1 MPSKGGKI
9 MKSKYPKIGR
19 IMRERAGHT
28 QVFLATLLGNR
39 YSVSS
44 IRNYEIGERDAP
56 VSYLLDLSTLYHCT
70 LPDLFDEDKTHY
82 MYSNIDMLNYSYVNH
97 ESKIEKPDVKF
108 AYSYDRNI
116 HTEKYDYLYYLLT
129 SEDETLNLPM
139 GTRLLVQMK
148 GKEMIDVNYKERIYL
163 ISVDKETH
171 PDYDYEK
178 CFHINPHF
186 KTTETKQFFT
196 KAKLVK
202 DLPNKTVMYY
212 DGKIVRCMNY
222 RKFKNMID
230 GVVHKYIFDENID
243 DFALMPSNDGFILQ

>member
-1 MPSKGGKI
+1 
-9 MKSKYPKIGR
+9 MKNKYPKIGR
-19 IMRERAGHT
+19 MMRERARYT
-28 QVFLATLLGNR
+28 QSYLATLLENK

-56 VSYLLDLSTLYHCT
+56 ASYLLALSNIYRCT
-70 LPDLFDEDKTHY
+70 LPDLFHEEKRYY

-97 ESKIEKPDVKF
+97 QSKIEKPDVKL

-116 HTEKYDYLYYLLT
+116 HIDKYSYLYYLLT
-129 SEDETLNLPM
+129 DDDLTLNLPR

-148 GKEMIDVNYKERIYL
+148 GKEMIDVNYSEKIYL

-178 CFHINPHF
+178 IFHSKQGI
-186 KTTETKQFFT
+186 TRTQTKQFFT

-202 DLPNKTVMYY
+202 DLPSKTVMYY
-212 DGKIVRCMNY
+212 DGKIIRLMSY
-222 RKFKNMID
+222 RSFKNMID

-243 DFALMPSNDGFILQ
+243 EFKLVPSKDSFILQ

>member
-1 MPSKGGKI
+1 MKI
-9 MKSKYPKIGR
+9 KYPKIGR
-19 IMRERAGHT
+19 MMRDRAGYS
-28 QVFLATLLGNR
+28 QSYLATLLDNQF
-39 YSVSS
+39 SVSS
-44 IRNYEIGERDAP
+44 IRNYEIGVRDAP
-56 VSYLLDLSTLYHCT
+56 ASYLLALSNLYHCT
-70 LPDLFDEDKTHY
+70 LPDLFDEEKKYY

-97 ESKIEKPDVKF
+97 QSKIEKPEVKF

-116 HTEKYDYLYYLLT
+116 HTDKYDYLYYLLT
-129 SEDETLNLPM
+129 ADDQTLNLPM

-148 GKEMIDVNYKERIYL
+148 GKEMIDVNYSEKIYL

-178 CFHINPHF
+178 SYQHNPHF
-186 KTTETKQFFT
+186 KNTQTKQIFT
-196 KAKLVK
+196 KAKLIK

-212 DGKIVRCMNY
+212 DGKIVRLMNY

-243 DFALMPSNDGFILQ
+243 DFALMPSEDGFILQ